1 MSTYPYYDESTHVR
15 GTVAAAARSTADS
28 GSAGEDRQK
37 IDAVDRVFMLERM

>member
-1 MSTYPYYDESTHVR
+1 MSTYPYHDEADHVR

-28 GSAGEDRQK
+28 GSSGENRQK